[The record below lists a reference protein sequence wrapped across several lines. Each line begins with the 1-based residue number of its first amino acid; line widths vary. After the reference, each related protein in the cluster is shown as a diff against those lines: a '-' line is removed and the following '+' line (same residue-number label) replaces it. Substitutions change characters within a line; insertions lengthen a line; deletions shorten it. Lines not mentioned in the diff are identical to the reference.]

1 MCGPWQS
8 GLIELSKSKT
18 FQNLKTAF
26 AGEAQTNR
34 RYLYF
39 AKTADDEGQSEVS
52 SVFRAVA
59 EIETAHAMREF
70 EFMKPIS
77 DPMTQVPLPNLR
89 GMIESALKGEMYE
102 STTMYP
108 NFAKEARQ
116 EGFDEIAKWF
126 DAVAE
131 AEKVHLKKF
140 QELLWSKTMQ

>member
-1 MCGPWQS
+1 M
-8 GLIELSKSKT
+8 IELSKSKT

-39 AKTADDEGQSEVS
+39 AKTADNEGQSEVS

-77 DPMTQVPLPNLR
+77 DPMTQVALPNLR

-108 NFAKEARQ
+108 TFAKEARQ

-131 AEKVHLKKF
+131 AEKAHVKKF

>member
-1 MCGPWQS
+1 M
-8 GLIELSKSKT
+8 IELSKSKT

-89 GMIESALKGEMYE
+89 GMIESALKGETYE

-108 NFAKEARQ
+108 TFAKEARQ